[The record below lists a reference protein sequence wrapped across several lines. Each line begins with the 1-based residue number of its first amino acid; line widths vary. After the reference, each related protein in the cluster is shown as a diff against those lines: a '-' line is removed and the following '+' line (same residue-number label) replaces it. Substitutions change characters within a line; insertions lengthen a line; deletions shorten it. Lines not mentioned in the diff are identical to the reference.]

1 MDLELRTEMKL
12 LFVFILLFVFLL
24 LGSSMSR
31 EGKGEEPIADT
42 TLEQSEIL
50 FPDAVQSEFRCSS
63 RPAVMLRCLFLP
75 GKQLDMPEDH
85 GHAFHL
91 SSKTLAGHRHP
102 LLSEHVQMLYSQKFM
117 RLLSA
122 RHINGFYIYSLE
134 KLII

>member
-1 MDLELRTEMKL
+1 MKL
-12 LFVFILLFVFLL
+12 LFVFILFVGFLL
-24 LGSSMSR
+24 LGSSMRS
-31 EGKGEEPIADT
+31 EGKGEEPIAGT
-42 TLEQSEIL
+42 TLKQSEIL
-50 FPDAVQSEFRCSS
+50 FPDAVRSEFKSSS

-75 GKQLDMPEDH
+75 GKQSDMPEDH

-91 SSKTLAGHRHP
+91 NGKTLAGHRHP